1 MCNEKFAPIIRF
13 AVMSDIH
20 LKDEPSAE
28 SERFKKG
35 IADAY
40 KIARNGEIHSD
51 QEGTRSGLYCAA

>member
-1 MCNEKFAPIIRF
+1 MFNEKFSPIIRF

-35 IADAY
+35 Y
-40 KIARNGEIHSD
+40 SN
-51 QEGTRSGLYCAA
+51 L